1 MSKQFIIESVKSE
14 LISQGL
20 SQSSA
25 MSFAIKAGDYFERI
39 VCNSKDPFKDF
50 CDYAGDLASKSV
62 SGFKYK
68 SPKAK
73 SRARAKKPQEAFN
86 FGQ

>member
-1 MSKQFIIESVKSE
+1 MSKQFIVESVKSE
-14 LISQGL
+14 LMSQGL

-25 MSFAIKAGDYFERI
+25 MSFAIKAGDYFERS
-39 VCNSKDPFKDF
+39 VCNSKDPFKEC

-73 SRARAKKPQEAFN
+73 SRARVKKPQEAFN
-86 FGQ
+86 FGK